1 MIVPCTTCD
10 SVGSLCGR
18 CNDPDGSCNCT
29 FPNSCDCHDCG
40 GSGSID
46 HNPMTHKPNRTNVPP
61 AKSADE
67 YEREIAKLKLRIA
80 ELETLVAH
88 YGWTPIGK
96 GHNS

>member
-1 MIVPCTTCD
+1 M
-10 SVGSLCGR
+10 SHAS
-18 CNDPDGSCNCT
+18 
-29 FPNSCDCHDCG
+29 
-40 GSGSID
+40 
-46 HNPMTHKPNRTNVPP
+46 NPQHLPP

-67 YEREIAKLKLRIA
+67 YEREIVKLKLRIA